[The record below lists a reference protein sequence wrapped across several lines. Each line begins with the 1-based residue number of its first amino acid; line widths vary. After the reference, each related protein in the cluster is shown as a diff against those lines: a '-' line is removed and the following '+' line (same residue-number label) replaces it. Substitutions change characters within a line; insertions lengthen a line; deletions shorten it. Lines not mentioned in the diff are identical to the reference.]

1 MYHSINME
9 IRSIW
14 PIILNKPHWPWVT
27 SAIFDKDAKLVAPMV
42 KNPPAM
48 QEIQVR
54 SLGWKIPWRKERL
67 PTPVFLPRE
76 SHGQRNLEGYSPWGR
91 KELNMTKWLTLLHKL
106 LVNRHR
112 SLWRRL
118 EGRLTA
124 YIFGSV
130 TGPFFK
136 ESPLLWSR
144 AQVWGVIKGLWLSVL
159 TIQVRL
165 LFTKPRTPPFSQ
177 IKQDLT

>member
-14 PIILNKPHWPWVT
+14 PIILNEPHWPWVT

-67 PTPVFLPRE
+67 PTPVFLPGNIY
-76 SHGQRNLEGYSPWGR
+76 GQRSLAGYSSWGC
-91 KELNMTKWLTLLHKL
+91 KELDTTEWLTLFILFFQNL
-106 LVNRHR
+106 ADYR
-112 SLWRRL
+112 S
-118 EGRLTA
+118 TA
-124 YIFGSV
+124 DIPICDF
-130 TGPFFK
+130 
-136 ESPLLWSR
+136 
-144 AQVWGVIKGLWLSVL
+144 QN
-159 TIQVRL
+159 
-165 LFTKPRTPPFSQ
+165 PFSAKSEQ
-177 IKQDLT
+177 CFPISSFFPPLSAFWFLSI